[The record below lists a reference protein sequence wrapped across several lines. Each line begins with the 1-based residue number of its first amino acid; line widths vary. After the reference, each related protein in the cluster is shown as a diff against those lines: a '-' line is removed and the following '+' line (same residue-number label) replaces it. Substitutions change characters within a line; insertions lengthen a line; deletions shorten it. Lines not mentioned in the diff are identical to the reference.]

1 MINIDKEL
9 EAIFEGNELEKV
21 NDKLYLT
28 KNQIEVLKRNDIE
41 YSNKTIDSLMFELE
55 EILNYEDNEELER
68 ISLEIS
74 EFNYYHNTD
83 K

>member
-9 EAIFEGNELEKV
+9 ESIFEGNELEKV